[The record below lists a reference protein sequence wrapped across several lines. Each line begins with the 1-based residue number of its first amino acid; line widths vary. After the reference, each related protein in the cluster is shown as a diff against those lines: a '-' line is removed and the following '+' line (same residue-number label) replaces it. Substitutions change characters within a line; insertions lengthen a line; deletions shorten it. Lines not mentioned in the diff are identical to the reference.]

1 MFLEGTK
8 EVKGVHDNGPP
19 SNQVEHVVVD
29 EVLDDD
35 KFVKDVSPLIL
46 YL

>member
-1 MFLEGTK
+1 
-8 EVKGVHDNGPP
+8 
-19 SNQVEHVVVD
+19 VD

-46 YL
+46 YLWRGD